1 MNMNRIEEFY
11 LLKKIYEGLGIKG
24 DSAIE
29 VVSTNINLEGEKQP
43 KLKAS
48 QEIHIK
54 RYNNRKI
61 AEYIDG
67 LLKGQ
72 RTSDDIK
79 ENICNL
85 IRRKTYQKLNE
96 LKAEIKRDFNI
107 TDKEFEKIE
116 KHKEPEGGIEDHET
130 NN

>member
-11 LLKKIYEGLGIKG
+11 LAKKIYEGLGIKG
-24 DSAIE
+24 DSVIE
-29 VVSTNINLEGEKQP
+29 IVSTNINLEGEKQP

-54 RYNNRKI
+54 KYNNRKVV
-61 AEYIDG
+61 EYIDG

-79 ENICNL
+79 ENICSL
-85 IRRKTYQKLNE
+85 IRRKIYQKLNE
-96 LKAEIKRDFNI
+96 LKAEIKKDFNI
-107 TDKEFEKIE
+107 TDREFEKIE
-116 KHKEPEGGIEDHET
+116 EHEDQGGGYKR
-130 NN
+130 